1 MKREYRDLIKSI
13 EADGW
18 YMVNG
23 KGNGSSHLQFK
34 HPIKK
39 GKVTIPVSKGSLT
52 KNIELSV
59 LRQAGFRSKDETT
72 K

>member
-1 MKREYRDLIKSI
+1 MKREYRDLIKFI

-18 YMVNG
+18 YIVNG

-34 HPIKK
+34 HPTKRC
-39 GKVTIPVSKGSLT
+39 KVTIPVSKGSLT

-59 LRQAGFRSKDETT
+59 KRQAGLR
-72 K
+72 